1 MVDKRVHVSEW
12 KQHEAPFKMVDQLSN
27 ITNGT
32 ANVSKYYQTKLF
44 FWKPRT
50 FWRPVAFQQ
59 VYNGKGIIRIVN
71 NSEICK
77 VIVETKLASSC
88 FCLPIFYILLLAWP
102 SQDVFLLPHIPWIG
116 QGGSILLVHYS
127 MIILKHDRQL
137 INRFLMHMMTL
148 SINTNKISRSIDLR
162 YATVQKIK
170 FLYQCSKIFE
180 QSPYNKYCFEAR
192 KFSSLSRISV
202 PYCFISIFL
211 RSKWNGSMDGRNF
224 AGA

>member
-1 MVDKRVHVSEW
+1 MVWLSLWKNYLLLFGWSTRVHVSEW
-12 KQHEAPFKMVDQLSN
+12 KQYEAPFKMVDQLSN

-116 QGGSILLVHYS
+116 QGGSILLVLYA
-127 MIILKHDRQL
+127 L
-137 INRFLMHMMTL
+137 IVLMACHFM
-148 SINTNKISRSIDLR
+148 
-162 YATVQKIK
+162 
-170 FLYQCSKIFE
+170 
-180 QSPYNKYCFEAR
+180 
-192 KFSSLSRISV
+192 
-202 PYCFISIFL
+202 
-211 RSKWNGSMDGRNF
+211 NF
-224 AGA
+224 VYLWAWA